1 VSARDPLMEC
11 ITPTSYPRL
20 YRAQEKNAVRRRP
33 KLLFLAHRFP
43 PANTSACVRTR
54 NVAKYLA
61 RLGWDVTVVTPH
73 PSVWR
78 LVNSP
83 QEIEVTLKR
92 EGIRRILTGHRW
104 RCLAP
109 DVMNCWNQSIG
120 RLAGGLCRII
130 ARRLGVDPGI
140 GWIKS
145 AEQACAALTA
155 EDVDI
160 ILATGPPFAPF
171 TLARRLSK
179 RLSRPYILDYR
190 DPWTAAPHGL
200 RSSYLAPLQKEARL
214 LADSAAVTI
223 VSPSWGLALNHRYGI
238 GSKVH
243 VLTNG
248 YDLEELEEV
257 RPYNFGHAAIV
268 YTGNFYPPKRVI
280 TPLMAALQRLK
291 ETVAGECDWFF
302 HCYGGQ
308 ANHVLTESERFG
320 VRSRVVLHGQVP
332 RAEALAAVQGAKV
345 AVVITSIAEEVTMA
359 DKGIIPAKVFE
370 ALGLGTPV
378 LLIAPPDGDITTLV
392 ETTGLAQSFSGND
405 IEGMASFLSEAMSGC
420 PPKPK
425 HPEAYAW
432 TNIAKTLDAILRGV
446 AARAYCNET
455 GQPLEQ
461 G

>member
-1 VSARDPLMEC
+1 
-11 ITPTSYPRL
+11 
-20 YRAQEKNAVRRRP
+20 
-33 KLLFLAHRFP
+33 
-43 PANTSACVRTR
+43 
-54 NVAKYLA
+54 
-61 RLGWDVTVVTPH
+61 
-73 PSVWR
+73 
-78 LVNSP
+78 
-83 QEIEVTLKR
+83 
-92 EGIRRILTGHRW
+92 
-104 RCLAP
+104 
-109 DVMNCWNQSIG
+109 MNCWNQSIG

-130 ARRLGVDPGI
+130 ARRLGADPGI

-160 ILATGPPFAPF
+160 IFVTGPPFAPF
-171 TLARRLSK
+171 TLAK
-179 RLSRPYILDYR
+179 RLADRLGRPYVLDYR
-190 DPWTAAPHGL
+190 DPWTGAPHGI
-200 RSSYLAPLQKEARL
+200 RSFYLAPLQKEARL
-214 LADSAAVTI
+214 LAGSSAATI
-223 VSPSWGLALNHRYGI
+223 VSPSWGIALNRRYGI

-248 YDLEELEEV
+248 YDPEELGDV
-257 RPYNFGHAAIV
+257 RPHDFGHTAIV

-280 TPLMAALQRLK
+280 TPIMAALKRLK
-291 ETVAGECDWFF
+291 ETVAGEYDWFF

-320 VRSRVVLHGQVP
+320 MRNRVVLHGQVP
-332 RAEALAAVQGAKV
+332 RAEALAAVRGAKV

-370 ALGLGTPV
+370 ALGLGTPT
-378 LLIAPPDGDITTLV
+378 LLIAPPDGDIATLI

-405 IEGMASFLSEAMSGC
+405 IEGMATFLSEVMSGH

-446 AARAYCNET
+446 AARTRCKEID
-455 GQPLEQ
+455 QPLEQ